1 MARTAYVTITGARQG
16 PIKGE
21 VTAKGREG
29 SILLIA
35 LASQI
40 AAPFDQASGAVT
52 GRRQHRPIVITKP
65 LDQATPK
72 LYDALIK
79 NEVLTDV
86 TIKFWRPS
94 ADRAGA
100 GAGAEQ
106 QYFTI
111 ALTNAHITEIAFVS
125 ADTQDATKAAEVPYE
140 AVQLVYQKISWTWVE
155 GGVVAED
162 NWIT

>member
-21 VTAKGREG
+21 VTGIGREG
-29 SILLIA
+29 SIPLIA
-35 LASQI
+35 LVSQV

-52 GRRQHRPIVITKP
+52 GRRQHRPIVITKA

-94 ADRAGA
+94 AGAA

-111 ALTNAHITEIAFVS
+111 KLTNAHITEISFVS
-125 ADTQDATKAAEVPYE
+125 ANNQDPAKAAEVPYE
-140 AVQLVYQKISWTWVE
+140 TVQLVYQKISWTWVN
-155 GGVVAED
+155 GGIVAED
-162 NWIT
+162 NWATTT

>member
-1 MARTAYVTITGARQG
+1 MARTAYVTITGSKQG
-16 PIKGE
+16 HIKGE

-29 SILLIA
+29 SIPLIA

-52 GRRQHRPIVITKP
+52 GKRQHRPIVITKP

-79 NEVLTDV
+79 NEVLTAV

-94 ADRAGA
+94 ASLPG
-100 GAGAEQ
+100 GPEQ
-106 QYFTI
+106 QYFTVE
-111 ALTNAHITEIAFVS
+111 LTNAHITEIEFVS
-125 ADTQDATKAAEVPYE
+125 ADNQDPTKAAEVPYE
-140 AVQLVYQKISWTWVE
+140 SLQLVYQKISWTWVE
-155 GGVVAED
+155 GGFVAED
-162 NWIT
+162 NWATPP

>member
-1 MARTAYVTITGARQG
+1 VVLTDLGVDNLFWQPSQPYFRDGTALPSRWFGSYREATMARTAYVTITGARQG

-21 VTAKGREG
+21 VTATGREG
-29 SILLIA
+29 SIPLIT
-35 LASQI
+35 LTSQI
-40 AAPFDQASGAVT
+40 ATPFDQASGAVT

-86 TIKFWRPS
+86 TIKFWRPA

-100 GAGAEQ
+100 GAGVGAEQ

-111 ALTNAHITEIAFVS
+111 ALTNAHR
-125 ADTQDATKAAEVPYE
+125 
-140 AVQLVYQKISWTWVE
+140 
-155 GGVVAED
+155 
-162 NWIT
+162 